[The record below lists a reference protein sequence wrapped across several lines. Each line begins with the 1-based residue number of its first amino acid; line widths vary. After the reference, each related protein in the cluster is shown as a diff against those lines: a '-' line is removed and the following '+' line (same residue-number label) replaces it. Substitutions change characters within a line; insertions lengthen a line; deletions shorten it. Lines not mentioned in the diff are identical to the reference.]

1 MTAIVPTIRQFLQ
14 KPFPETESWPK
25 YFRNIA
31 LISLFVALFLY
42 IFQPFGIS
50 TIESGKALTC
60 LGFGLMTFA
69 GALVFQLIYGFLSSL
84 RHERQ
89 FTFGHWIVY
98 MSGIM
103 LTISLCN
110 FLYARLLFFGDI
122 RWEFFP
128 SMIYGTF
135 MVGFFPMV
143 ALGLLS
149 LIRQEHKYLAIAKEI
164 NQEHPHPAPPG
175 PQATEALFGIPTH
188 NIRYIEALQN
198 YVRIGYLDEANE
210 LREQTERATLKSI
223 LDQIDDKAIVR
234 CHRSYL
240 VNRTAVADAAGNA
253 QGLMLTLADCPKTV
267 PVSRSYVPVFREA

>member
-1 MTAIVPTIRQFLQ
+1 MITNIRQVLQ
-14 KPFPETESWPK
+14 KPFPETESWTA

-31 LISLFVALFLY
+31 FISLFVALFLY

-50 TIESGKALTC
+50 TIESGKALKC

-69 GALVFQLIYGFLSSL
+69 GAIVFQLIYSFLSAL
-84 RHERQ
+84 GRERQ

-143 ALGLLS
+143 VLGLLS
-149 LIRQEHKYLAIAKEI
+149 LIRQEHKYIAIAQEI
-164 NQEHPHPAPPG
+164 NQEDDQPAPSHPR
-175 PQATEALFGIPTH
+175 ATETLFDIPTDK
-188 NIRYIEALQN
+188 IRYIEALQN
-198 YVRIGYLDEANE
+198 YVRIGYLDDANE
-210 LREQTERATLKSI
+210 LKEQTERATLKSI
-223 LDQIDDKAIVR
+223 LAQIDDKAIVR

-240 VNRTAVADAAGNA
+240 VNKAAVADAAGNA
-253 QGLMLTLADCPKTV
+253 QGLVLTLENCTKAI
-267 PVSRSYVPVFREA
+267 PVSRSYVPVFRGT

>member
-1 MTAIVPTIRQFLQ
+1 MVTIRQFLQ
-14 KPFPETESWPK
+14 KPFPETESWTK
-25 YFRNIA
+25 YFRNIT

-50 TIESGKALTC
+50 NIESGKALKC

-69 GALVFQLIYGFLSSL
+69 GASIFQLIYHFLSSL
-84 RHERQ
+84 RREHQ

-103 LTISLCN
+103 ITISLCN

-135 MVGFFPMV
+135 MIGFFPMV

-149 LIRQEHKYLAIAKEI
+149 LVRQEQKYLAIAKEI
-164 NQEHPHPAPPG
+164 NQGHPIPVASRSKS
-175 PQATEALFGIPTH
+175 TETLFDIPTDK
-188 NIRYIEALQN
+188 IRYIEALQN

-223 LDQIDDKAIVR
+223 LAQIDDSAIVR

-240 VNRTAVADAAGNA
+240 VNKTAVADAVGNA
-253 QGLMLTLADCPKTV
+253 QGLVLTLEDCPKTV

>member
-1 MTAIVPTIRQFLQ
+1 MSFLATIRQFLQ

-31 LISLFVALFLY
+31 FISLFVALFLY
-42 IFQPFGIS
+42 VFQPFGIS
-50 TIESGKALTC
+50 TIESGKAMKC

-69 GALVFQLIYGFLSSL
+69 GASAFQLVYSFLSSL
-84 RHERQ
+84 RREPQ

-143 ALGLLS
+143 ILGLLS
-149 LIRQEHKYLAIAKEI
+149 LIRQENKYLAIAKEI
-164 NQEHPHPAPPG
+164 NQGHPHSAPSK
-175 PQATEALFGIPTH
+175 PQATETLFDIPTDK
-188 NIRYIEALQN
+188 IRYIEALQN
-198 YVRIGYLDEANE
+198 YVRIGYLDDANE
-210 LREQTERATLKSI
+210 LKEQTERATLKSI
-223 LDQIDDKAIVR
+223 LAQIDDKAIVR

-240 VNRTAVADAAGNA
+240 VNKAAVADAAGNA

-267 PVSRSYVPVFREA
+267 PVSRSYVPVFRET

>member
-1 MTAIVPTIRQFLQ
+1 MTAIVPTIQHFLQ
-14 KPFPETESWPK
+14 KPFPETESWSK
-25 YFRNIA
+25 YFRNIGF
-31 LISLFVALFLY
+31 ISLFVALFLY

-50 TIESGKALTC
+50 TIESGKALKC

-69 GALVFQLIYGFLSSL
+69 GASAFQLIYRFLSSL
-84 RHERQ
+84 RREQR

-149 LIRQEHKYLAIAKEI
+149 LVRQEHKYLAIAKEI
-164 NQEHPHPAPPG
+164 NQGHPHPTPPR
-175 PQATEALFGIPTH
+175 PQSTETLFDIPTH

-210 LREQTERATLKSI
+210 LKEQTERATLKSI
-223 LDQIDDKAIVR
+223 LTQLDDNAIVR

-240 VNRTAVADAAGNA
+240 VNKATVVDATGNA
-253 QGLMLTLADCPKTV
+253 QGLMLTLAGCTKTV